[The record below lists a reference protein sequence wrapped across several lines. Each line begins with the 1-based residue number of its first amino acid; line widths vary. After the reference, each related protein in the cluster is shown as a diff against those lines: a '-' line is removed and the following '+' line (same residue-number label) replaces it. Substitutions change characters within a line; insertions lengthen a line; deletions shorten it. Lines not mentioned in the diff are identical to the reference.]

1 MRNEINRCS
10 RWLQGMF
17 SLFLLLFAVTAF
29 AQTETFPRMQGSVTD
44 TAGLLTA
51 GERSSIEQKLNALRE
66 QTGTQIAVLTVN
78 TTGSRDIESYAEK
91 VFNQWRLGRINIDDG
106 ILLLVASDDR
116 AMRIEV
122 GYGLE
127 GAVSDAV
134 ANRILKDYFI
144 PNFKMGNY
152 AAGINDTVDALIAR
166 VRNEPLPPVTT
177 PAFFIAKQAGPVGW
191 IDIVLGAVLAASAYL
206 WGAFLYGMVKRFK
219 LKAAIPIAIILYLTW
234 YAGGFNNPAG
244 NGIHFGEDFLYEE
257 LPRWSQFLFLK
268 ILPFWLVI
276 VLTFTMFIAVVFL
289 FLLCLGGAIWLI
301 GKVVKTKKNA
311 HGHRFWCFRH
321 TFRVYFR
328 FVVRRQ
334 PGFCAAV
341 RGEDSACLWA
351 SATISA
357 LLNPV
362 AGGGGGRGGRGGG
375 KQRRRLQ
382 RGAAGAAADPHPEAA
397 VAAVA
402 AGHPGAGKL
411 TVSGAQK
418 VCVIYCVK
426 KPCRTDIFHLL

>member
-1 MRNEINRCS
+1 MRNEINRYS
-10 RWLQGMF
+10 RWLQGIF

-51 GERSSIEQKLNALRE
+51 GESSSIEQKLNALRE
-66 QTGTQIAVLTVN
+66 RTGTQIAVLTVN

-91 VFNQWRLGRINIDDG
+91 VFSQWRLGRINIDDG

-152 AAGINDTVDALIAR
+152 AGGINDTVDALIAR

-206 WGAFLYGMVKRFK
+206 WGTFLYRMVKRFK

-244 NGIHFGEDFLYEE
+244 NGIHFGEDFLYTE
-257 LPRWSQFLFLK
+257 LPRWSQFLFLQ

-276 VLTFTMFIAVVFL
+276 VLTFTMFIAAFFL
-289 FLLCLGGAIWLI
+289 FLDIDENCPASEAAGFNLCWFSVRRI
-301 GKVVKTKKNA
+301 
-311 HGHRFWCFRH
+311 CF
-321 TFRVYFR
+321 YFR
-328 FVVRRQ
+328 ITVFRGESGRRCGGGSGIRHVCRDRALFRFCYCRRRRRQ
-334 PGFCAAV
+334 WFRARRPW
-341 RGEDSACLWA
+341 RGQ
-351 SATISA
+351 
-357 LLNPV
+357 
-362 AGGGGGRGGRGGG
+362 
-375 KQRRRLQ
+375 QRRWLQ
-382 RGAAGAAADPHPEAA
+382 RGQPEQQPILIRRRRTQRWRR
-397 VAAVA
+397 
-402 AGHPGAGKL
+402 GIRSL
-411 TVSGAQK
+411 
-418 VCVIYCVK
+418 VI
-426 KPCRTDIFHLL
+426 

>member
-1 MRNEINRCS
+1 MKNNINRFS
-10 RWLQGMF
+10 HWLQGIF
-17 SLFLLLFAVTAF
+17 SLFLLLFAVTAV
-29 AQTETFPRMQGSVTD
+29 AQTETLPRMQGAVTD

-51 GERSSIEQKLNALRE
+51 AERSSIDQKLNALRE
-66 QTGTQIAVLTVN
+66 QTGARIAVLTVK

-91 VFNQWRLGRINIDDG
+91 VFNHWRLGRINIDDG
-106 ILLLVASDDR
+106 ILLLVAADDR

-127 GAVSDAV
+127 GAVSDAA
-134 ANRILKDYFI
+134 ANRILNDYFI

-152 AAGINDTVDALIAR
+152 AGGINDTVDALIAK

-177 PAFFIAKQAGPVGW
+177 PAFFIAKQAEPVGW

-244 NGIHFGEDFLYEE
+244 NGIHFGEDFLYTE

-301 GKVVKTKKNA
+301 GKVVKTQKMRMA
-311 HGHRFWCFRH
+311 I
-321 TFRVYFR
+321 
-328 FVVRRQ
+328 
-334 PGFCAAV
+334 GFGAFGTLFGFIFGLSFGGNLV
-341 RGEDSACLWA
+341 F
-351 SATISA
+351 A
-357 LLNPV
+357 LLCGGGFGLFMGIGNYLGIV
-362 AGGGGGRGGRGGG
+362 KSGGGGGRGGRGGG
-375 KQRRRLQ
+375 GGGFRSSGGGYSGGG
-382 RGAAGAAADPHPEAA
+382 GA
-397 VAAVA
+397 
-402 AGHPGAGKL
+402 
-411 TVSGAQK
+411 SG
-418 VCVIYCVK
+418 
-426 KPCRTDIFHLL
+426 RW

>member
-1 MRNEINRCS
+1 MRNNINRFS
-10 RWLQGMF
+10 GWLQGIF
-17 SLFLLLFAVTAF
+17 SLFLLLFAVTAV
-29 AQTETFPRMQGSVTD
+29 AQTETFPRMQGAVTD

-51 GERSSIEQKLNALRE
+51 GERSSIEQKLNSLRE
-66 QTGTQIAVLTVN
+66 RTGPQIAVLTVK

-91 VFNQWRLGRINIDDG
+91 VFNQWRLGRISIDDG
-106 ILLLVASDDR
+106 ILLLVAADDR

-127 GAVSDAV
+127 GAVSDAA
-134 ANRILKDYFI
+134 ANRILNDYFI

-152 AAGINDTVDALIAR
+152 AGGINDTVDALIAK

-191 IDIVLGAVLAASAYL
+191 IDIVLGVVLAASAYL
-206 WGAFLYGMVKRFK
+206 WVAFLYGMVKRFK

-244 NGIHFGEDFLYEE
+244 NGIHFGEDFLYTE

-301 GKVVKTKKNA
+301 GKVVKTPKMRMA
-311 HGHRFWCFRH
+311 I
-321 TFRVYFR
+321 
-328 FVVRRQ
+328 
-334 PGFCAAV
+334 GFGAF
-341 RGEDSACLWA
+341 GTLFGFIFGLSFGGSL
-351 SATISA
+351 IFA
-357 LLNPV
+357 LLCGGGLGLFMGIGNYLGIV
-362 AGGGGGRGGRGGG
+362 KSGGGGGRGGRGGG
-375 KQRRRLQ
+375 GGGFRSGGGGYSGGGSRSSSGGGGRSGGG
-382 RGAAGAAADPHPEAA
+382 GA
-397 VAAVA
+397 
-402 AGHPGAGKL
+402 
-411 TVSGAQK
+411 SG
-418 VCVIYCVK
+418 
-426 KPCRTDIFHLL
+426 RW

>member
-1 MRNEINRCS
+1 MRNNINRFS
-10 RWLQGMF
+10 GWLQGVF
-17 SLFLLLFAVTAF
+17 SLFLLLFAVTVV
-29 AQTETFPRMQGSVTD
+29 AQTETFPRMQGAVTD

-51 GERSSIEQKLNALRE
+51 GERSSIEQKLNSLRE
-66 QTGTQIAVLTVN
+66 RTGAQIAVLTVK

-91 VFNQWRLGRINIDDG
+91 VFNQWRLGRISIDDG
-106 ILLLVASDDR
+106 ILLLVAADDR

-127 GAVSDAV
+127 GAVSDAA
-134 ANRILKDYFI
+134 ANRILNDYFI

-152 AAGINDTVDALIAR
+152 AGGINDTVDALIAK

-191 IDIVLGAVLAASAYL
+191 IDIVLGVVLAASAYL
-206 WGAFLYGMVKRFK
+206 WVAFLYGMVKRFK

-244 NGIHFGEDFLYEE
+244 NGIHFGEDFLYTE

-301 GKVVKTKKNA
+301 GKVVKTPKMRMA
-311 HGHRFWCFRH
+311 I
-321 TFRVYFR
+321 
-328 FVVRRQ
+328 
-334 PGFCAAV
+334 GFGAF
-341 RGEDSACLWA
+341 GTLFGFIFGLSFGGSL
-351 SATISA
+351 IFA
-357 LLNPV
+357 LLCGGGLGLFMGIGNYLGIV
-362 AGGGGGRGGRGGG
+362 KSGGGGGRGGRGGG
-375 KQRRRLQ
+375 GGGFRSGGGGYSGGSSRSSSGGGGRSGGG
-382 RGAAGAAADPHPEAA
+382 GA
-397 VAAVA
+397 
-402 AGHPGAGKL
+402 
-411 TVSGAQK
+411 SG
-418 VCVIYCVK
+418 
-426 KPCRTDIFHLL
+426 RW

>member
-1 MRNEINRCS
+1 MKNNINRFS
-10 RWLQGMF
+10 HWLQGIF
-17 SLFLLLFAVTAF
+17 SLFLLLFAVTAA

-51 GERSSIEQKLNALRE
+51 SERSSIEQKLNALRE
-66 QTGTQIAVLTVN
+66 RTGTQIAVLTVN

-152 AAGINDTVDALIAR
+152 AGGINDTVDALIAR

-244 NGIHFGEDFLYEE
+244 NGIHFGEDFLYTE

-301 GKVVKTKKNA
+301 GKVVRTKKMRMA
-311 HGHRFWCFRH
+311 I
-321 TFRVYFR
+321 
-328 FVVRRQ
+328 
-334 PGFCAAV
+334 GFGAFGTLFGFIFGLSYGGSPAF
-341 RGEDSACLWA
+341 
-351 SATISA
+351 A
-357 LLNPV
+357 LLCGGGFGLFMGIGNYLGIV
-362 AGGGGGRGGRGGG
+362 KSGGGGGGGRGGRGGG
-375 KQRRRLQ
+375 SSGGGYSGGSRSSSRSSSGGGGRSGGG
-382 RGAAGAAADPHPEAA
+382 GA
-397 VAAVA
+397 
-402 AGHPGAGKL
+402 
-411 TVSGAQK
+411 SG
-418 VCVIYCVK
+418 
-426 KPCRTDIFHLL
+426 RW

>member
-244 NGIHFGEDFLYEE
+244 NGIHFGEDFLYTE

-289 FLLCLGGAIWLI
+289 FLLCLGRAIWLI
-301 GKVVKTKKNA
+301 GKVVKTKKMRMA
-311 HGHRFWCFRH
+311 I
-321 TFRVYFR
+321 
-328 FVVRRQ
+328 
-334 PGFCAAV
+334 GFGAFGTLFGFIFGLSYGGNPAF
-341 RGEDSACLWA
+341 
-351 SATISA
+351 A
-357 LLNPV
+357 LLCGGGFGLFMGIGNYLGIV
-362 AGGGGGRGGRGGG
+362 KSGGGGGGGRGGRGGG
-375 KQRRRLQ
+375 SSGGGYSGGSRSSSRSSSGGGGRSGGG
-382 RGAAGAAADPHPEAA
+382 GA
-397 VAAVA
+397 
-402 AGHPGAGKL
+402 
-411 TVSGAQK
+411 SG
-418 VCVIYCVK
+418 
-426 KPCRTDIFHLL
+426 RW

>member
-1 MRNEINRCS
+1 MRNNINRFS
-10 RWLQGMF
+10 GWLQGVF
-17 SLFLLLFAVTAF
+17 SLFLLLFAVTAV
-29 AQTETFPRMQGSVTD
+29 AQTETFPRMQGAVTD

-51 GERSSIEQKLNALRE
+51 GERSSIEQKLNSLRE
-66 QTGTQIAVLTVN
+66 RTGAQIAVLTVK

-91 VFNQWRLGRINIDDG
+91 VFNQWRLGRISIDDG
-106 ILLLVASDDR
+106 ILLLVAADDR

-127 GAVSDAV
+127 GAVSDAA
-134 ANRILKDYFI
+134 ANRILNDYFI

-152 AAGINDTVDALIAR
+152 AGGINDTVDALIAK

-191 IDIVLGAVLAASAYL
+191 IDIVLGVVLAASAYL
-206 WGAFLYGMVKRFK
+206 WVAFLYGMVKRFK

-244 NGIHFGEDFLYEE
+244 NGIHFGEDFLYTE

-301 GKVVKTKKNA
+301 GKVVKTPKMRMA
-311 HGHRFWCFRH
+311 I
-321 TFRVYFR
+321 
-328 FVVRRQ
+328 
-334 PGFCAAV
+334 GFGAF
-341 RGEDSACLWA
+341 GTLFGFIFGLSFGGSL
-351 SATISA
+351 IFA
-357 LLNPV
+357 LLCGGGLGLFMGIGNYLGIV
-362 AGGGGGRGGRGGG
+362 KSGGGGGGGRGGRGGG
-375 KQRRRLQ
+375 SSGGGYSGGSRSSSRSSSGGGGRSGGG
-382 RGAAGAAADPHPEAA
+382 GA
-397 VAAVA
+397 
-402 AGHPGAGKL
+402 
-411 TVSGAQK
+411 SG
-418 VCVIYCVK
+418 
-426 KPCRTDIFHLL
+426 RW

>member
-1 MRNEINRCS
+1 MRNNINRFS
-10 RWLQGMF
+10 GWLQGVF
-17 SLFLLLFAVTAF
+17 SLFLLLFAVTVV
-29 AQTETFPRMQGSVTD
+29 AQTETFPRMQGAVTD

-51 GERSSIEQKLNALRE
+51 GERSSIEQKLNSLRE
-66 QTGTQIAVLTVN
+66 RTGAQIAVLTVK

-91 VFNQWRLGRINIDDG
+91 VFNQWRLGRISIDDG
-106 ILLLVASDDR
+106 ILLLVAADDR

-127 GAVSDAV
+127 GAVSDAA
-134 ANRILKDYFI
+134 ANRILNDYFI

-152 AAGINDTVDALIAR
+152 AGGINDTVDALIAK

-177 PAFFIAKQAGPVGW
+177 PAFFIAKQAEPVGW
-191 IDIVLGAVLAASAYL
+191 IDIVLGVVLAASAYL

-244 NGIHFGEDFLYEE
+244 NGIHFGEDFLYTE

-301 GKVVKTKKNA
+301 GKVVKTPKMRMA
-311 HGHRFWCFRH
+311 I
-321 TFRVYFR
+321 
-328 FVVRRQ
+328 
-334 PGFCAAV
+334 GFGAF
-341 RGEDSACLWA
+341 GTLFGFIFGLSFGGSL
-351 SATISA
+351 IFA
-357 LLNPV
+357 LLCGGGLGLFMGIGNYLGIV
-362 AGGGGGRGGRGGG
+362 KSGGGGGGGRGGRGGG
-375 KQRRRLQ
+375 SSGGGYSGGSRSSSRSSSGGGGRSGGG
-382 RGAAGAAADPHPEAA
+382 GA
-397 VAAVA
+397 
-402 AGHPGAGKL
+402 
-411 TVSGAQK
+411 SG
-418 VCVIYCVK
+418 
-426 KPCRTDIFHLL
+426 RW

>member
-1 MRNEINRCS
+1 M
-10 RWLQGMF
+10 
-17 SLFLLLFAVTAF
+17 
-29 AQTETFPRMQGSVTD
+29 
-44 TAGLLTA
+44 LTA

-66 QTGTQIAVLTVN
+66 RTGTQIAVLTVN

-152 AAGINDTVDALIAR
+152 AGGINDTVDALIAR

-244 NGIHFGEDFLYEE
+244 NGIHFGEDFLYTE
-257 LPRWSQFLFLK
+257 LPRWSQFLFLQ

-276 VLTFTMFIAVVFL
+276 VLTFTMFIAAFFL
-289 FLLCLGGAIWLI
+289 FLLTLGGLYWIL
-301 GKVVKTKKNA
+301 TKIVRPQKL
-311 HGHRFWCFRH
+311 
-321 TFRVYFR
+321 RVSIC
-328 FVVRRQ
+328 V
-334 PGFCAAV
+334 GFLFGGFAFIFGLLFSEGV
-341 RGEDSACLWA
+341 WPPVWWREWDSACL
-351 SATISA
+351 SGSGTISV
-357 LLNPV
+357 LLLSAAEAAVVQARRPWR
-362 AGGGGGRGGRGGG
+362 GSSGGGYSGGSRSSSRSSSGGGGRSGGG
-375 KQRRRLQ
+375 
-382 RGAAGAAADPHPEAA
+382 GA
-397 VAAVA
+397 
-402 AGHPGAGKL
+402 
-411 TVSGAQK
+411 SG
-418 VCVIYCVK
+418 
-426 KPCRTDIFHLL
+426 RW

>member
-1 MRNEINRCS
+1 MRNNINRFS
-10 RWLQGMF
+10 GWLQGII
-17 SLFLLLFAVTAF
+17 SLFLLLFAVTAV
-29 AQTETFPRMQGSVTD
+29 AQTETFPRMQGAVTD

-51 GERSSIEQKLNALRE
+51 GERSSIEQKLNSLRE
-66 QTGTQIAVLTVN
+66 RTGAQIAVLTVK

-91 VFNQWRLGRINIDDG
+91 VFNQWRLGRISIDDG
-106 ILLLVASDDR
+106 ILLLVAADDR

-127 GAVSDAV
+127 GAVSDAA
-134 ANRILKDYFI
+134 ANRILNDYFI

-152 AAGINDTVDALIAR
+152 AGGINDTVDALIAK

-191 IDIVLGAVLAASAYL
+191 IDIVLGVVLAASAYL

-244 NGIHFGEDFLYEE
+244 NGIHFGEDFLYTE

-301 GKVVKTKKNA
+301 GKVVKTPKMRMA
-311 HGHRFWCFRH
+311 I
-321 TFRVYFR
+321 
-328 FVVRRQ
+328 
-334 PGFCAAV
+334 GFGAF
-341 RGEDSACLWA
+341 GTLFGFIFGLSFGGSL
-351 SATISA
+351 IFA
-357 LLNPV
+357 LLCGGGLGLFMGIGNYLGIV
-362 AGGGGGRGGRGGG
+362 KSGGGGGRGGRGGG
-375 KQRRRLQ
+375 GGGFRSGGGGYSGGSSRSSSGGGGRSGGG
-382 RGAAGAAADPHPEAA
+382 GA
-397 VAAVA
+397 
-402 AGHPGAGKL
+402 
-411 TVSGAQK
+411 SG
-418 VCVIYCVK
+418 
-426 KPCRTDIFHLL
+426 RW

>member
-1 MRNEINRCS
+1 MRNNINRFS
-10 RWLQGMF
+10 GWLQGVI
-17 SLFLLLFAVTAF
+17 SLFLLLFAVTAV
-29 AQTETFPRMQGSVTD
+29 AQTETFPRMQGAVTD

-51 GERSSIEQKLNALRE
+51 GERSSIEQKLNSLRE
-66 QTGTQIAVLTVN
+66 RTGAQIAVLTVK

-91 VFNQWRLGRINIDDG
+91 VFNQWRLGRISIDDG
-106 ILLLVASDDR
+106 ILLLVAADDR

-127 GAVSDAV
+127 GAVSDAA
-134 ANRILKDYFI
+134 ANRILNDYFI

-152 AAGINDTVDALIAR
+152 AGGINDTVDALIAK

-177 PAFFIAKQAGPVGW
+177 PAFFIAKQAEPVGW
-191 IDIVLGAVLAASAYL
+191 IDIVLGVVLAASAYL

-244 NGIHFGEDFLYEE
+244 NGIHFGEDFLYTE

-301 GKVVKTKKNA
+301 GKVVKTPK
-311 HGHRFWCFRH
+311 
-321 TFRVYFR
+321 
-328 FVVRRQ
+328 VRMAI
-334 PGFCAAV
+334 GFGAF
-341 RGEDSACLWA
+341 GTLFGFIFGLSFGGSL
-351 SATISA
+351 IFA
-357 LLNPV
+357 LLCGGGLGLFMGIGNYLGIV
-362 AGGGGGRGGRGGG
+362 KSGGGGGRGGRGGG
-375 KQRRRLQ
+375 GGGFRSGGGGYSGGSSRSSSGGGGRSGGG
-382 RGAAGAAADPHPEAA
+382 GA
-397 VAAVA
+397 
-402 AGHPGAGKL
+402 
-411 TVSGAQK
+411 SG
-418 VCVIYCVK
+418 
-426 KPCRTDIFHLL
+426 RW

>member
-1 MRNEINRCS
+1 MRNEINRYS
-10 RWLQGMF
+10 RWLQGIF

-51 GERSSIEQKLNALRE
+51 GESSSIEQKLNALRE
-66 QTGTQIAVLTVN
+66 RTGTQIAVLTVN

-91 VFNQWRLGRINIDDG
+91 VFSQWRLGRINIDDG

-152 AAGINDTVDALIAR
+152 AGGINDTVDALIAR

-244 NGIHFGEDFLYEE
+244 NGIHFGEDFLCTE
-257 LPRWSQFLFLK
+257 LPRWSQFLFLQ
-268 ILPFWLVI
+268 ILPFWLVV
-276 VLTFTMFIAVVFL
+276 VLTFTMFIAAFFL
-289 FLLCLGGAIWLI
+289 FLLTLGGLYRILTKIVRPQKLRVSICVGFLFGGFAFIFGLLFSEGSLAAGVVAGVGFGMFVGI
-301 GKVVKTKKNA
+301 G
-311 HGHRFWCFRH
+311 H
-321 TFRVYFR
+321 YFG
-328 FVVRRQ
+328 FVTV
-334 PGFCAAV
+334 
-341 RGEDSACLWA
+341 
-351 SATISA
+351 
-357 LLNPV
+357 
-362 AGGGGGRGGRGGG
+362 GGGGGSGSGRGGRGGG
-375 KQRRRLQ
+375 SSGGGYSGGSRSSSRSSSGGGGRSGGG
-382 RGAAGAAADPHPEAA
+382 GA
-397 VAAVA
+397 
-402 AGHPGAGKL
+402 
-411 TVSGAQK
+411 SG
-418 VCVIYCVK
+418 
-426 KPCRTDIFHLL
+426 RW

>member
-1 MRNEINRCS
+1 MRNNINRFS
-10 RWLQGMF
+10 GWLQGII
-17 SLFLLLFAVTAF
+17 SLFLLLFAVTAV
-29 AQTETFPRMQGSVTD
+29 AQTEIFPRMQGAVTD

-51 GERSSIEQKLNALRE
+51 GERSSIEQKLNSLRE
-66 QTGTQIAVLTVN
+66 RTGAQIAVLTVK

-91 VFNQWRLGRINIDDG
+91 VFNQWRLGRISIDDG
-106 ILLLVASDDR
+106 ILLLVAADDR

-127 GAVSDAV
+127 GAVSDAT
-134 ANRILKDYFI
+134 ANRILNDYFI

-152 AAGINDTVDALIAR
+152 AGGINDTVDALIAK

-191 IDIVLGAVLAASAYL
+191 IDIVLGVVLAASAYL
-206 WGAFLYGMVKRFK
+206 WVTFLYGMVKRFK

-244 NGIHFGEDFLYEE
+244 NGIHFGEDFLYTE

-301 GKVVKTKKNA
+301 GKVVKTPKMRMA
-311 HGHRFWCFRH
+311 I
-321 TFRVYFR
+321 
-328 FVVRRQ
+328 
-334 PGFCAAV
+334 GFGAF
-341 RGEDSACLWA
+341 GTLFGFIFGLSFGGSL
-351 SATISA
+351 IFA
-357 LLNPV
+357 LLCGGGLGLFMGIGNYLGIV
-362 AGGGGGRGGRGGG
+362 KSGGGGGGGRGGRGG
-375 KQRRRLQ
+375 
-382 RGAAGAAADPHPEAA
+382 RGGGSSSGGYSGSSRSSSRSSSGGGGRSGGGGA
-397 VAAVA
+397 
-402 AGHPGAGKL
+402 
-411 TVSGAQK
+411 SG
-418 VCVIYCVK
+418 
-426 KPCRTDIFHLL
+426 RW

>member
-1 MRNEINRCS
+1 MTNEINRCS
-10 RWLQGMF
+10 RWLQGIF

-66 QTGTQIAVLTVN
+66 RTGTQIAVLTVN

-152 AAGINDTVDALIAR
+152 AGGINDTVDALIAR

-177 PAFFIAKQAGPVGW
+177 PTFFIAKQAGPVGW

-244 NGIHFGEDFLYEE
+244 NGIHFGEDFLYTE
-257 LPRWSQFLFLK
+257 LPRWSQFLFLQ
-268 ILPFWLVI
+268 ILPFWLVV
-276 VLTFTMFIAVVFL
+276 VLTFTMFIAAFFL
-289 FLLCLGGAIWLI
+289 FLLTLGGLYWILTKIVRPQKLRVSICVGFLFGGFAFIFGLLFSE
-301 GKVVKTKKNA
+301 GSLAAGVVA
-311 HGHRFWCFRH
+311 E
-321 TFRVYFR
+321 
-328 FVVRRQ
+328 
-334 PGFCAAV
+334 AAV
-341 RGEDSACLWA
+341 VQGAA
-351 SATISA
+351 V
-357 LLNPV
+357 V
-362 AGGGGGRGGRGGG
+362 AEEAAAAVTA
-375 KQRRRLQ
+375 
-382 RGAAGAAADPHPEAA
+382 GAAGAAAAPHPEAA
-397 VAAVA
+397 DAAVA
-402 AGHPGAGKL
+402 AGHPVAGDL
-411 TVSGAQK
+411 IINDAHSL
-418 VCVIYCVK
+418 CVIYCVK

>member
-10 RWLQGMF
+10 RWLQGIF

-51 GERSSIEQKLNALRE
+51 SERSSIEQKLNALRE

-152 AAGINDTVDALIAR
+152 AGGINDTVDALIAR
-166 VRNEPLPPVTT
+166 VSNEPLPPVTT

-244 NGIHFGEDFLYEE
+244 NGIHFGEDFLYTE

-301 GKVVKTKKNA
+301 GKVVKTKKCVWPSA
-311 HGHRFWCFRH
+311 LVLSARFSGLFSVCRTAAARH
-321 TFRVYFR
+321 LRC
-328 FVVRRQ
+328 
-334 PGFCAAV
+334 CAGA
-341 RGEDSACLWA
+341 DSVCLWA

-362 AGGGGGRGGRGGG
+362 AGAEAVVVAVAGAAAAVVTA
-375 KQRRRLQ
+375 
-382 RGAAGAAADPHPEAA
+382 GAAGAAADLHPGAA
-397 VAAVA
+397 DAAAA
-402 AGHPGAGKL
+402 AGHPGAGNL
-411 TVSGAQK
+411 TVYGAQK

-426 KPCRTDIFHLL
+426 KPCRTDAFHLL

>member
-1 MRNEINRCS
+1 MRNEINRYS
-10 RWLQGMF
+10 RWLQGIF

-51 GERSSIEQKLNALRE
+51 GERSSIEHKLNALRE

-152 AAGINDTVDALIAR
+152 AGGINDTVDALIAR

-177 PAFFIAKQAGPVGW
+177 PAFFIANRQGPSAGL
-191 IDIVLGAVLAASAYL
+191 I
-206 WGAFLYGMVKRFK
+206 
-219 LKAAIPIAIILYLTW
+219 
-234 YAGGFNNPAG
+234 
-244 NGIHFGEDFLYEE
+244 
-257 LPRWSQFLFLK
+257 
-268 ILPFWLVI
+268 
-276 VLTFTMFIAVVFL
+276 
-289 FLLCLGGAIWLI
+289 LCLVRYWPRVHICGALSCMAW
-301 GKVVKTKKNA
+301 
-311 HGHRFWCFRH
+311 
-321 TFRVYFR
+321 
-328 FVVRRQ
+328 
-334 PGFCAAV
+334 
-341 RGEDSACLWA
+341 
-351 SATISA
+351 
-357 LLNPV
+357 
-362 AGGGGGRGGRGGG
+362 
-375 KQRRRLQ
+375 
-382 RGAAGAAADPHPEAA
+382 
-397 VAAVA
+397 
-402 AGHPGAGKL
+402 
-411 TVSGAQK
+411 
-418 VCVIYCVK
+418 
-426 KPCRTDIFHLL
+426 

>member
-1 MRNEINRCS
+1 MRNNINRFS
-10 RWLQGMF
+10 GWLQGVF
-17 SLFLLLFAVTAF
+17 SLFLLLFAVTAV
-29 AQTETFPRMQGSVTD
+29 AQTETFPRMQGAVTD

-51 GERSSIEQKLNALRE
+51 GERSRIEQKLNSLRE
-66 QTGTQIAVLTVN
+66 RTGAQIAVLTVK

-91 VFNQWRLGRINIDDG
+91 VFNQWRLGRISIDDG
-106 ILLLVASDDR
+106 ILLLVAADDR

-127 GAVSDAV
+127 GAVSDAA
-134 ANRILKDYFI
+134 ANRILNDYFI

-152 AAGINDTVDALIAR
+152 AGGINDTVDALIAK

-191 IDIVLGAVLAASAYL
+191 IDIVLGVVLAASAYL
-206 WGAFLYGMVKRFK
+206 WVAFLYGMVKRFK

-244 NGIHFGEDFLYEE
+244 NGIHFGEDFLYTE

-301 GKVVKTKKNA
+301 GKVVKTPKMRMA
-311 HGHRFWCFRH
+311 I
-321 TFRVYFR
+321 
-328 FVVRRQ
+328 
-334 PGFCAAV
+334 GFGAF
-341 RGEDSACLWA
+341 GTLFGFIFGLSFGGSL
-351 SATISA
+351 IFA
-357 LLNPV
+357 LLCGGGLGLFMGIGNYLGIV
-362 AGGGGGRGGRGGG
+362 KSGGGGGRGGRGGG
-375 KQRRRLQ
+375 GGGFRSGGGGYSGGSSRSSSGGGGRSGGG
-382 RGAAGAAADPHPEAA
+382 GA
-397 VAAVA
+397 
-402 AGHPGAGKL
+402 
-411 TVSGAQK
+411 SG
-418 VCVIYCVK
+418 
-426 KPCRTDIFHLL
+426 RW